1 MQIKGATPKHKE
13 EIKMTK
19 SELYEILDKGMHTT
33 MYERGPYIGTPHL
46 LIDFRSPVEVP
57 EFADGGDSTI
67 YADYRWWE
75 ENPNCSCPHRY
86 VLWMPKQWDTAEF
99 QGELA
104 KHNLPGVDY
113 NIRW

>member
-1 MQIKGATPKHKE
+1 
-13 EIKMTK
+13 MTK

-57 EFADGGDSTI
+57 EFSNGGDSTI

-86 VLWMPKQWDTAEF
+86 VLWVPKQWDTAEF
-99 QGELA
+99 QEELA